1 MSAAV
6 PTPPSSSSHRARAIA
21 VLGTASD
28 VGKSLV
34 ATALCRIL
42 RDAGL
47 RVAPYKAQNMSSTV
61 ADYGNGQQMAW
72 SQALQA
78 DAAGVACHHDMN
90 PILLKPIPGMRSEVI
105 IRGSRLDVES
115 AATWMRKVPER
126 VRIAE
131 ESYDALAAHYDVIV
145 IEGAGS
151 AAEIN
156 LWDTDLVNW
165 RAARYADAPVILV
178 GDIARGG
185 VFAQLLG
192 TLDLLPPDDRA
203 RVAGL
208 VVNQFRGDRSLFDN
222 GVAMI
227 EERGGKPVLGVLPVL
242 DGLDFVG
249 PDREAS
255 IARWAAHVRAHLA
268 LDAVLAPL
276 CEGARTA

>member
-1 MSAAV
+1 MTTDAIV
-6 PTPPSSSSHRARAIA
+6 SSSSTVPRARAIA
-21 VLGTASD
+21 VFGTASD

-42 RDAGL
+42 RDAGM
-47 RVAPYKAQNMSSTV
+47 RVAPFKAQNMSSTV
-61 ADYGNGQQMAW
+61 ADYGDGQQMAW

-78 DAAGVACHHDMN
+78 DAAGVVCHHDMN
-90 PILLKPIPGMRSEVI
+90 PILLKPRPGMRSEVY
-105 IRGSRLDVES
+105 IRGRSLNVES

-126 VRIAE
+126 FGIVE
-131 ESYDALAAHYDVIV
+131 ESYDALAAQYDVIV

-156 LWDTDLVNW
+156 LWETDLVNW
-165 RAARYADAPVILV
+165 RTARYADAAVLIV

-192 TLDLLPPDDRA
+192 TLDLLPEHDRA

-208 VVNQFRGDRSLFDN
+208 IVNQFIGDRSLFDN
-222 GVAMI
+222 GVVMI

-242 DGLDFVG
+242 EGLDFIG
-249 PDREAS
+249 EGREAS
-255 IARWAAHVRAHLA
+255 IARWAEHVRAFLN
-268 LDAVLAPL
+268 LDDVLAPL
-276 CEGARTA
+276 LGPSE